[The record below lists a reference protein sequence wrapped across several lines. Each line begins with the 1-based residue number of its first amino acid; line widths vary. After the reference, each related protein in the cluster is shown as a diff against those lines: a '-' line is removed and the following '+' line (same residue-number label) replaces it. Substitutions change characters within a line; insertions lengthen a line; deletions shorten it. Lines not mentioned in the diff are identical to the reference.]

1 MYRNFLGRTQEKQTS
16 MLTAYYAE
24 KSSSLTLKMWYST

>member
-1 MYRNFLGRTQEKQTS
+1 MYRHFLGRAQEKQTS

-24 KSSSLTLKMWYST
+24 KSSSPTMKMWYST